1 MTKLERDCFN
11 GGYGGGGLGGC
22 SKCLNSLYLVF
33 FFSHFSFHAQTHS
46 ESSVCV
52 CVFQLFA
59 PRSHMLGIFRKR
71 KWALLAFSVSRN
83 HFICAHF
90 DFGIIM
96 FL

>member
-1 MTKLERDCFN
+1 MPQQPLF
-11 GGYGGGGLGGC
+11 GI
-22 SKCLNSLYLVF
+22 F
-33 FFSHFSFHAQTHS
+33 FFHIFLFTHKHTVKA
-46 ESSVCV
+46 VCV
-52 CVFQLFA
+52 CVFFQLFA

>member
-1 MTKLERDCFN
+1 MVV
-11 GGYGGGGLGGC
+11 GLVVAP
-22 SKCLNSLYLVF
+22 SASTAFIWYF
-33 FFSHFSFHAQTHS
+33 FFSHFSFHTQTHS

-83 HFICAHF
+83 HFICEHF